1 MDVELLRIRKLLP
14 PPVGFFLLRSS
25 MMNSIEDKAF
35 TLKLYPT
42 DGGTSRGMAK
52 VKFKC
57 GFFLHEMGTLLK
69 FYITDSIIFY
79 FTVVYI

>member
-57 GFFLHEMGTLLK
+57 GFFSMKWVHCLS
-69 FYITDSIIFY
+69 SISPTVSY
-79 FTVVYI
+79 FTLP